1 MDSLNDYDKITM
13 EDLKEIYEYIKNPKN
28 IPYIAIGITVFIGFH
43 YMLYTL

>member
-1 MDSLNDYDKITM
+1 MNSLNE
-13 EDLKEIYEYIKNPKN
+13 EDLFTKEDAKEIYEYIKNPKN